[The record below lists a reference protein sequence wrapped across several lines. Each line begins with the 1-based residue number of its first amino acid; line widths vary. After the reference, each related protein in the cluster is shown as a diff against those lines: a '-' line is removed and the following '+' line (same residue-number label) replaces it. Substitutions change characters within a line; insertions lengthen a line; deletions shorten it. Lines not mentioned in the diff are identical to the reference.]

1 VAFNFI
7 TMKKISSII
16 KKLFQ
21 NKDNTSTSK
30 APTEL
35 LWTRK
40 RVMGTEQE
48 YGLPGDYDSHWRLK
62 NPKPFIENGARIY
75 VDCNHPEYA
84 SPETT
89 NPLDAMMWDKAGE
102 YIIPKNLERLKAEE
116 LRLFKNNIDSH
127 ENSYGSH
134 ESYCMERSNVDQSR
148 FYNSMLGF
156 LVTRIIFAGSGSINN
171 QGEYEISQK
180 ARSINCN
187 ISSMTTYSEK
197 PIVNTRDVHLS
208 NPKYYRFHVVSGD
221 ANLSETPIFLKMGT
235 MALILDLYE
244 DRKLKNISIKN
255 PLESLHRISRDT
267 DLKIRIDTDKGRFTA
282 IEIQKFYHEQADREY
297 RGRDSMTD
305 DILNRW
311 RNTLN
316 SLEEEPLELS
326 RQLDWIIK
334 RNLID
339 SYIKKTNKRLEEPEV
354 RNIDLQYHEL
364 GGGLFYMLEDNGY
377 VDRIASDIDIAY
389 AIENPPEDTRAWAR
403 GRLISSKKV
412 KSIWWNKITLKDETT
427 IELPDP
433 YGETKEDN
441 TLENILN

>member
-1 VAFNFI
+1 MAFNFI
-7 TMKKISSII
+7 TMKNLLSII
-16 KKLFQ
+16 KNLFQ
-21 NKDNTSTSK
+21 NKDNNLKSK
-30 APTEL
+30 PSAEL

-48 YGLPGDYDSHWRLK
+48 YGLPGNYGSNWGLK

-102 YIIPKNLERLKAEE
+102 YIIPKNLKKLKVKK
-116 LRLFKNNIDSH
+116 LRLFKNNIDSY

-134 ESYCMERSNVDQSR
+134 ESYCMERSNVDKDKL
-148 FYNSMLGF
+148 YNSMLGF

-171 QGEYEISQK
+171 RGEYEISQK
-180 ARSINCN
+180 ARSIDCD
-187 ISSMTTYSEK
+187 ISCITTYGAK
-197 PIVNTRDVHLS
+197 PIVNTRDASLS
-208 NPKYYRFHVVSGD
+208 EHRYYRFHVVSGD
-221 ANLSETPIFLKMGT
+221 ANLSETSIFLKMGT

-244 DRKLKNISIKN
+244 DRKLENISIKD
-255 PLESLHRISRDT
+255 PLESLHKLSQDPN
-267 DLKIRIDTDKGRFTA
+267 LKTKIDTNKGRLSA
-282 IEIQKFYHEQADREY
+282 IEIQKFYYEQADTEY

-305 DILNRW
+305 EILNRW
-311 RNTLN
+311 INTLN

-334 RNLID
+334 KNLID
-339 SYIKKTNKRLEEPEV
+339 SYLKKTNKRLGEPEV

-364 GGGLFYMLEDNGY
+364 GNGLFYMLEDNGY

-389 AIENPPEDTRAWAR
+389 AIENPPEDTRAWSR
-403 GRLISSKKV
+403 GQLISSKKV
-412 KSIWWNKITLKDETT
+412 ESIWWDKITLKDKTI
-427 IELPDP
+427 IELPNP
-433 YGETKEDN
+433 YRGTKEDN
-441 TLENILN
+441 LLEDILN